1 MSELDKLEK
10 YLLDHRIAY
19 ERIEE
24 DAVFDREHRLVI
36 RFGRHQ
42 ICVPCMP
49 EDGECRWDA
58 ICQPGSY
65 GYEQGLLE
73 IYGEIVDEATD
84 GDSVVGWLTAEDVIK
99 RLEARR

>member
-10 YLLDHRIAY
+10 YLLDHRITY
-19 ERIEE
+19 ERYEVHEE
-24 DAVFDREHRLVI
+24 WDGSAGLTFVMD
-36 RFGRHQ
+36 RHQ
-42 ICVPCMP
+42 ICVP
-49 EDGECRWDA
+49 EEGEACRWDA
-58 ICQPGSY
+58 ICQRGSY
-65 GYEQGLLE
+65 GYEAGLLE

>member
-10 YLLDHRIAY
+10 YLLDHRITY

-24 DAVFDREHRLVI
+24 GAVFDRERRLVI

-42 ICVPCMP
+42 ICVP
-49 EDGECRWDA
+49 EAGEGCRWDV
-58 ICQPGSY
+58 ICQPYSY
-65 GYEQGLLE
+65 GYEQGKLE
-73 IYGEIVDEATD
+73 LYGELVTEDD

-99 RLEARR
+99 RLEARQ

>member
-10 YLLDHRIAY
+10 YLLDHRITY
-19 ERIEE
+19 ERYEVHEE
-24 DAVFDREHRLVI
+24 VDGPAGMTFEM
-36 RFGRHQ
+36 GRHQ
-42 ICVPCMP
+42 ICVP
-49 EDGECRWDA
+49 EEGEVCRWDA
-58 ICQPGSY
+58 ICQRGSF
-65 GYEQGLLE
+65 GYEAGLLE